1 MIKVLDASKSLTSL
15 VSDTT
20 NGLGQLTVMND
31 SVTEELNGIYELEF
45 DIATTDKHYEDL
57 KSNLLVKTNVDETGD
72 EQIFRVYYVSEPINF
87 VSHVKCQ
94 HISYDLSKIIV
105 KPFTATGA
113 AAAKDGMNNNKLGSY
128 PFTMTTDIPN
138 TTSKFTLDIP
148 RSFRE
153 CLGGYEGSLL
163 DAFRGEYKWDNLTV
177 QMLAHRGSDHG
188 TRIAYGKNLTDFQQ
202 EVNNESVYDAVY
214 GYAVVDEHTYQASS
228 IYNKTGAT
236 SPKVMA
242 VDFSSNYDT
251 GQTPTAAQLLSYAAS
266 YANNNDIE
274 VPNVNIKVSFVP
286 LWQTEEYKDIAPLE
300 RVFLGDTVHVYFDKL
315 NVEASARVIK
325 TVWSPSLGRYTEIEL
340 GSAKANLNTIINDTV
355 NTAVSKVEDDT
366 GFIESKMELLSDLI
380 VNGLGL
386 HISQDSAG
394 RIVLHNKETIAESD
408 VQYMISDQG
417 FVVSTDY
424 GTTWNAGF
432 DTSGNAVLNSLATIT
447 LEALEVNGSTINGT
461 EINGSTING
470 ATIVFGTNNTKKVT
484 ASGDSNGVTY
494 SGQGQISFG
503 TVGGFMAQNYDS
515 SNVLAN
521 KYRIYT
527 FQNDRRT
534 EIQNYDSD
542 GNIAADIF
550 AYNNNSYK
558 HVDLEVYDDSGSSLP
573 IADVTVVYDV
583 NTGKNYVS
591 IESRQREGSSSTVV
605 AARVTVDSDGN
616 IKLVGNS
623 VYFNGSKK
631 W

>member
-20 NGLGQLTVMND
+20 NGLGRLTVMND

-45 DIATTDKHYEDL
+45 DIATTDKHYDDL
-57 KSNLLVKTNVDETGD
+57 KSNLLVKANVDETGD

-94 HISYDLSKIIV
+94 HITYDLNKIIV
-105 KPFTATGA
+105 TPFTATGA
-113 AAAKDGMNNNKLGSY
+113 SAAKDGMNNNILGSY
-128 PFTMTTDIPN
+128 PFTMTTDISN
-138 TTSKFTLDIP
+138 TTSTFTLDIP

-163 DAFRGEYKWDNLTV
+163 DTFRGEYKWDNLTV

-214 GYAVVDEHTYQASS
+214 GYAVVDEHTYEASS

-242 VDFSSNYDT
+242 VDFSSNYDS
-251 GQTPTAAQLLSYAAS
+251 GETPTAAQLLSYATS

-386 HISQDSAG
+386 HISQDSVG
-394 RIVLHNKETIAESD
+394 RIVLHNKETIEDSD

-424 GTTWNAGF
+424 GATWNAGF
-432 DTSGNAVLNSLATIT
+432 DTQGNAVLNSLATIT
-447 LEALEVNGSTINGT
+447 LKALEIYGAYIYGSVMNFGSSTSMTMRTNDNNTGVTFEGDGMVDFQSQGWFKVTNKSYSGSDIYNEMDLSTGQFLVNNYNDTIGAIANKIYLSSSQTDNYGAIRNMDISASGDDASMYYMGSSASSNFVVIQINDSSGSRQAWIGLSYNKNTNTSEIDIWADTVRINGT
-461 EINGSTING
+461 
-470 ATIVFGTNNTKKVT
+470 
-484 ASGDSNGVTY
+484 
-494 SGQGQISFG
+494 
-503 TVGGFMAQNYDS
+503 
-515 SNVLAN
+515 
-521 KYRIYT
+521 
-527 FQNDRRT
+527 
-534 EIQNYDSD
+534 
-542 GNIAADIF
+542 
-550 AYNNNSYK
+550 
-558 HVDLEVYDDSGSSLP
+558 
-573 IADVTVVYDV
+573 VV
-583 NTGKNYVS
+583 
-591 IESRQREGSSSTVV
+591 
-605 AARVTVDSDGN
+605 
-616 IKLVGNS
+616 
-623 VYFNGSKK
+623 
-631 W
+631 

>member
-57 KSNLLVKTNVDETGD
+57 KSNLLVKVNVDETGD

-94 HISYDLSKIIV
+94 HISYDLNKIIV
-105 KPFTATGA
+105 RPFTATGA
-113 AAAKDGMNNNKLGSY
+113 VAAKDGMNNNKLGSY
-128 PFTMTTDIPN
+128 PFTMTTDISN
-138 TTSKFTLDIP
+138 TTSKFTLGIP
-148 RSFRE
+148 RSYRE

-163 DAFRGEYKWDNLTV
+163 DTFRGEYKWDNLTV

-214 GYAVVDEHTYQASS
+214 GYAVVDEHTYEASS

-242 VDFSSNYDT
+242 VDFSSNYDS
-251 GQTPTAAQLLSYAAS
+251 GETPTAAQLLSYAKS

-340 GSAKANLNTIINDTV
+340 GSAKANLNTVINETVDT
-355 NTAVSKVEDDT
+355 AFGKVAQDT
-366 GFIESKMELLSDLI
+366 GFIESKMELLSDLV

-447 LEALEVNGSTINGT
+447 LEALQVDAAN
-461 EINGSTING
+461 INGSIING
-470 ATIVFGTNNTKKVT
+470 ATINGTQINFGDLTNRYIKAYDGGAGIIFDGNGYFQITTNGLVNIANTNGSVRHNDMGLNVDSSGGTYFNLINWLYENATDNNRANWIQMYSNSSSNHMHIYTYDTNNVQRAEVTSNIFTGTSGTNN
-484 ASGDSNGVTY
+484 
-494 SGQGQISFG
+494 ISIRLK
-503 TVGGFMAQNYDS
+503 DS
-515 SNVLAN
+515 SGSVTSYISVEDGGIYLYSTGHIYAN
-521 KYRIYT
+521 
-527 FQNDRRT
+527 
-534 EIQNYDSD
+534 
-542 GNIAADIF
+542 G
-550 AYNNNSYK
+550 
-558 HVDLEVYDDSGSSLP
+558 
-573 IADVTVVYDV
+573 
-583 NTGKNYVS
+583 
-591 IESRQREGSSSTVV
+591 RQI
-605 AARVTVDSDGN
+605 D
-616 IKLVGNS
+616 
-623 VYFNGSKK
+623 
-631 W
+631 

>member
-45 DIATTDKHYEDL
+45 DIATTDKHYDDL
-57 KSNLLVKTNVDETGD
+57 KSNLLVKVNVDETGD

-94 HISYDLSKIIV
+94 HITYDLNKIV
-105 KPFTATGA
+105 VRPFTATGA
-113 AAAKDGMNNNKLGSY
+113 SAAKDGMNNNKLGSY
-128 PFTMTTDIPN
+128 PFTMTTDISN

-148 RSFRE
+148 RSYRE

-163 DAFRGEYKWDNLTV
+163 DTFRGEYKWDNLTV

-214 GYAVVDEHTYQASS
+214 GYAVVDEHTYEASS

-242 VDFSSNYDT
+242 VDFSSNYDS
-251 GQTPTAAQLLSYAAS
+251 GETPTAAQLLSYATS

-340 GSAKANLNTIINDTV
+340 GSAKANLNTVINETVDT
-355 NTAVSKVEDDT
+355 AFGKVAQDT
-366 GFIESKMELLSDLI
+366 GFIESKMELLSDLV

-394 RIVLHNKETIAESD
+394 RIVLHNKETIADSN
-408 VQYMISDQG
+408 VQYMITDQG

-447 LEALEVNGSTINGT
+447 LEALEIYGSTINGT
-461 EINGSTING
+461 IINGSTINFG
-470 ATIVFGTNNTKKVT
+470 DMNNKHMSATNTNVGVSFTGNGNYDVSTIGNIDIQNTDGNNRKNTIAMSKDSYGTYFNLINWIRDNIGENNRANWIQMRSDSSTNSTIVLT
-484 ASGDSNGVTY
+484 
-494 SGQGQISFG
+494 
-503 TVGGFMAQNYDS
+503 
-515 SNVLAN
+515 
-521 KYRIYT
+521 
-527 FQNDRRT
+527 
-534 EIQNYDSD
+534 
-542 GNIAADIF
+542 
-550 AYNNNSYK
+550 
-558 HVDLEVYDDSGSSLP
+558 YDDSNTEQARIEASYNKSASEPSVFLGVRSGNSYYSSIRLSTDG
-573 IADVTVVYDV
+573 ISIYSDGDVTV
-583 NTGKNYVS
+583 NGKS
-591 IESRQREGSSSTVV
+591 I
-605 AARVTVDSDGN
+605 
-616 IKLVGNS
+616 K
-623 VYFNGSKK
+623 
-631 W
+631 

>member
-45 DIATTDKHYEDL
+45 DIATTDKHYDDL
-57 KSNLLVKTNVDETGD
+57 KSNLLVKVNVDETGD

-94 HISYDLSKIIV
+94 HITYDLNKIV
-105 KPFTATGA
+105 VRPFTATGA
-113 AAAKDGMNNNKLGSY
+113 SAAKDGMNNNKLGSY
-128 PFTMTTDIPN
+128 PFTMTTDISN

-148 RSFRE
+148 RSYRE

-163 DAFRGEYKWDNLTV
+163 DTFRGEYKWDNLTV

-214 GYAVVDEHTYQASS
+214 GYAVVDEHTYEASS

-236 SPKVMA
+236 SPKVMT
-242 VDFSSNYDT
+242 VDFSSNYDS
-251 GQTPTAAQLLSYAAS
+251 GETPTAAQLLSYATS

-340 GSAKANLNTIINDTV
+340 GSAKANLNTVINETVDT
-355 NTAVSKVEDDT
+355 AFGKVAQDT
-366 GFIESKMELLSDLI
+366 GFIESKMELLSDLV

-394 RIVLHNKETIAESD
+394 RIVLHNKETIADSN
-408 VQYMISDQG
+408 VQYMITDQG

-447 LEALEVNGSTINGT
+447 LEALEIYGSTINGT
-461 EINGSTING
+461 IINGSTINFG
-470 ATIVFGTNNTKKVT
+470 DMNNKHMSATNTNVGVSFTGNGNYDVSTIGNIDIQNTDGNNRKNTIAMSKDSYGTYFNLINWIRDNIGENNRANWIQMRSDSSTNSTIVLT
-484 ASGDSNGVTY
+484 
-494 SGQGQISFG
+494 
-503 TVGGFMAQNYDS
+503 
-515 SNVLAN
+515 
-521 KYRIYT
+521 
-527 FQNDRRT
+527 
-534 EIQNYDSD
+534 
-542 GNIAADIF
+542 
-550 AYNNNSYK
+550 
-558 HVDLEVYDDSGSSLP
+558 YDDSNTEQARIEASYNKSASEPSVFLGVRSGNSYYSSIRLSTDG
-573 IADVTVVYDV
+573 ISIYSDGDVTV
-583 NTGKNYVS
+583 NGKS
-591 IESRQREGSSSTVV
+591 I
-605 AARVTVDSDGN
+605 
-616 IKLVGNS
+616 K
-623 VYFNGSKK
+623 
-631 W
+631 

>member
-1 MIKVLDASKSLTSL
+1 MIKVLDASKSLTAL

-57 KSNLLVKTNVDETGD
+57 KSNLLVKVNVDETGD

-94 HISYDLSKIIV
+94 HITYDLNKIV
-105 KPFTATGA
+105 VRPFTATGA
-113 AAAKDGMNNNKLGSY
+113 SAAKDGMNNNKLGSY
-128 PFTMTTDIPN
+128 PFTMTTDISN

-163 DAFRGEYKWDNLTV
+163 DTFRGEYKWDNLTV

-214 GYAVVDEHTYQASS
+214 GYAVVDEHTYEASS

-251 GQTPTAAQLLSYAAS
+251 GQTPTAAQLLSYATS

-340 GSAKANLNTIINDTV
+340 GSAKANLNTVINETV
-355 NTAVSKVEDDT
+355 DNAFGKVAQDT
-366 GFIESKMELLSDLI
+366 GFIESKMELLSDLV

-394 RIVLHNKETIAESD
+394 RIVLHNKETIADSN
-408 VQYMISDQG
+408 VQYMITDQG

-447 LEALEVNGSTINGT
+447 LEALEIYGSTINGT
-461 EINGSTING
+461 IINGSTINFG
-470 ATIVFGTNNTKKVT
+470 DMNNKHMSATNTNVGVSFTGNGNYDVSTIGDIDIQNTDGNNRKNTIAMTKN
-484 ASGDSNGVTY
+484 SNGTY
-494 SGQGQISFG
+494 FNLINWIRDNIGENNRANWFLMHS
-503 TVGGFMAQNYDS
+503 TDS
-515 SNVLAN
+515 AN
-521 KYRIYT
+521 
-527 FQNDRRT
+527 
-534 EIQNYDSD
+534 EASIQT
-542 GNIAADIF
+542 
-550 AYNNNSYK
+550 
-558 HVDLEVYDDSGSSLP
+558 YDDSNNSQAEVELYYNKSTLTPSVFLGVRSGNSYYSSIRLSTDG
-573 IADVTVVYDV
+573 ISIYSDGDVTV
-583 NTGKNYVS
+583 NGKS
-591 IESRQREGSSSTVV
+591 I
-605 AARVTVDSDGN
+605 
-616 IKLVGNS
+616 K
-623 VYFNGSKK
+623 
-631 W
+631 